1 MTIKYSVYEHPGHF
15 EDEVE
20 TVFSRG
26 RQNNI
31 PFLFYTHG
39 EKYLKKKKKKKKKKK
54 THGEKLGNTSSHN
67 YMFLEFQLPLAWRY
81 QIFDCIHLKALSI
94 LLQSITSTKFR
105 FCATEDTNCHT

>member
-1 MTIKYSVYEHPGHF
+1 MTIKYTIYEHPGHF

-39 EKYLKKKKKKKKKKK
+39 EKFFFSFIKKKKKKKKKKK
-54 THGEKLGNTSSHN
+54 NNTHGEKLGKTSSHN
-67 YMFLEFQLPLAWRY
+67 NMSRVMRKPTFWCPTR
-81 QIFDCIHLKALSI
+81 S
-94 LLQSITSTKFR
+94 
-105 FCATEDTNCHT
+105 DTNQALQLQKMARGLK

>member
-1 MTIKYSVYEHPGHF
+1 MTIKYTVYEHPGHF

-39 EKYLKKKKKKKKKKK
+39 EKFFLVLLKKKKKKN
-54 THGEKLGNTSSHN
+54 THGEKLGGT
-67 YMFLEFQLPLAWRY
+67 
-81 QIFDCIHLKALSI
+81 
-94 LLQSITSTKFR
+94 LQAIIICF
-105 FCATEDTNCHT
+105 

>member
-1 MTIKYSVYEHPGHF
+1 MTIKYTVYEHPGHF

-39 EKYLKKKKKKKKKKK
+39 EKFFFSFIKKQNKKKKN
-54 THGEKLGNTSSHN
+54 THT
-67 YMFLEFQLPLAWRY
+67 WRNVREH
-81 QIFDCIHLKALSI
+81 FKP
-94 LLQSITSTKFR
+94 
-105 FCATEDTNCHT
+105 

>member
-1 MTIKYSVYEHPGHF
+1 MTIKYTVYEHPGHF

-39 EKYLKKKKKKKKKKK
+39 EKFFFSFIKKKKKKKK
-54 THGEKLGNTSSHN
+54 THTHT
-67 YMFLEFQLPLAWRY
+67 WRKVREH
-81 QIFDCIHLKALSI
+81 FKP
-94 LLQSITSTKFR
+94 
-105 FCATEDTNCHT
+105 